1 MGTELPRLLERKYVM
16 KTKILRSMQFSVLVV
31 LFLSLLIFTFSDK
44 TESQEAA
51 AIYEVDSVHSSVLFR
66 AKHNGVAYN
75 YGRFND
81 FTGNIT
87 MDDTDIS
94 KSMVE
99 FEVKSASVDT
109 GNEKRDQHLR
119 SPDFFNAKQFP
130 VITFKS
136 TKVSKKAGQD
146 NMLEVAGDFY
156 LHGVKKAITIDVEI
170 TGQKKSPQAG
180 EIIGFHTTFNIKRT
194 EYGFNFGLEG
204 VDDDIQIT
212 VSVEAGK
219 K

>member
-1 MGTELPRLLERKYVM
+1 M
-16 KTKILRSMQFSVLVV
+16 KTTIIRNLQLTFIGIIATG
-31 LFLSLLIFTFSDK
+31 LLIFTISEKID
-44 TESQEAA
+44 SQDAA
-51 AIYEVDSVHSSVLFR
+51 TSYEIDSVHSSVLFR

-136 TKVSKKAGQD
+136 TKVSKKAGQN

-170 TGQKKSPQAG
+170 TGQKKSPQVG